1 MEQKGVMQMRLWKTA
16 LVALAAALS
25 LCLPAFAQEAEA
37 AGCTVSDG
45 TGARW
50 QLTDNSTFS
59 FVTWPG
65 GARLTVSSDTPF
77 AALYFIWD
85 RPPGAWT
92 GEAAGQS
99 FAGGEYGFL
108 HEYAPLAEAAT
119 EAVVN
124 VPAGATLCEVYALT
138 EGGAPDWVQVWLPP
152 CEDADLLAL
161 PTHADDEH
169 LFFGGILPLYAGEKQ
184 LDVQVCYFTNHWGER
199 YRPHELLN
207 GLWTVGVRHYPVFSD
222 FPDQYAGSLAQ
233 ARSLYDEGACTAW
246 QVEQLRRFKPE
257 VVVGHDVNGEY
268 GHGVH
273 MLNTATL
280 QTALEAP
287 ADASQYAES
296 AETYGVWDVPK
307 AYLHLYE
314 ENAVVLD
321 WSVPLE
327 AFGGKT
333 ALEMAKLGF
342 AEHASQQTYFAV
354 EDFGPYD
361 CRKFGLYRSL
371 VGADEEGA
379 DLFEHITEDM
389 YSDYVPPE
397 PEPEPEPAPEPEP
410 EPPAQSAPEG
420 QAQSSAPVWVWV
432 AEGVLIV
439 CAAGAAAALWRR
451 RKK

>member
-1 MEQKGVMQMRLWKTA
+1 MSGKWLLRAAACAVCA
-16 LVALAAALS
+16 LVLRAPALAEEARTAECAA
-25 LCLPAFAQEAEA
+25 
-37 AGCTVSDG
+37 SDE
-45 TGARW
+45 TAVRW
-50 QLTDNSTFS
+50 ELTDGSTFS
-59 FVTWPG
+59 YRTWESG
-65 GARLTVSSDTPF
+65 TQLTVTADEPF

-108 HEYAPLAEAAT
+108 HEYAPLAAPAS

-138 EGGAPDWVQVWLPP
+138 EGETPDWVQTWLPP

-169 LFFGGILPLYAGEKQ
+169 LFFGGILPLYAGEKK

-207 GLWTVGVRHYPVFSD
+207 GLWTVGVRRYPVFSE
-222 FPDQYAGSLAQ
+222 FPDVYAGSLAQ
-233 ARSLYDEGACTAW
+233 ARSLYDEAACTAW

-280 QTALEAP
+280 LTALEAA
-287 ADASQYAES
+287 ADAAQYPES
-296 AETYGVWDVPK
+296 AEAYGVWDVPK

-342 AEHASQQTYFAV
+342 AEHTSQQAYFAV

-361 CRKFGLYRSL
+361 CRKFGLARSL
-371 VGADEEGA
+371 VGPDEAGT
-379 DLFEHITEDM
+379 DLFEHITEEM
-389 YSDYVPPE
+389 HSDYTPPE
-397 PEPEPEPAPEPEP
+397 PEPEL
-410 EPPAQSAPEG
+410 EPPESIPAEPQSAPEET
-420 QAQSSAPVWVWV
+420 AQSGVPAWVWI

-439 CAAGAAAALWRR
+439 CAAGVAAALWRR
-451 RKK
+451 RRR